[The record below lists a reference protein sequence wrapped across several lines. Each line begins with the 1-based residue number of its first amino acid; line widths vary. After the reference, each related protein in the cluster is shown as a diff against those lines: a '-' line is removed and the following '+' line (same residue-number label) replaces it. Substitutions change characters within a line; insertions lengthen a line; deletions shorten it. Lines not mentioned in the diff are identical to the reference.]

1 MQTFR
6 MSCQKCIKTIQN
18 TPTGVPIVQTGKHR
32 TVMGESVGLPETLEF
47 GNGEEALGC
56 ILIIGTEPNQMPPI
70 IKVPKR

>member
-18 TPTGVPIVQTGKHR
+18 TPTDVPIVQTGKHR